1 MYIST
6 IYSKCAFIGCEESQC
21 KVQSDKRRERTIIKQ
36 INLCFDKTVS
46 GTKVKPCLTLL
57 DKVSMILIFRKEFIN
72 VNTDV
77 VNLWN

>member
-1 MYIST
+1 MFLT
-6 IYSKCAFIGCEESQC
+6 RPLVAQ
-21 KVQSDKRRERTIIKQ
+21 
-36 INLCFDKTVS
+36 
-46 GTKVKPCLTLL
+46 KVKPCLTLL